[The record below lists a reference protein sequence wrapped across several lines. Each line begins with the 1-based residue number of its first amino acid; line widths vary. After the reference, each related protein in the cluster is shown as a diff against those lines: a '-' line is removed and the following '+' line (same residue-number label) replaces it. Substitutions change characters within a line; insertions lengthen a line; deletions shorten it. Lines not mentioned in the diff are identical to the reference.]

1 MTMAGV
7 GVLIR
12 PANTWEGVSRASQ
25 QSLARSGARSGN
37 QQTAEIVGKAL
48 RSLPTPTSSA

>member
-25 QSLARSGARSGN
+25 QSQGRSGARWSN
-37 QQTAEIVGKAL
+37 QQTAEIVEKAM
-48 RSLPTPTSSA
+48 RSLPTPTPGG